1 MRGPSSDHRAPPL
14 LSARLSQFALA
25 AVLSLSTL
33 TTPPAHARVLTKA
46 PDTEEGARVFAYVCS
61 ACHLGG
67 YNQVRAERTL
77 QEAVLRQNGM
87 LAADAIEYQVINGK
101 NRMPAFENRL
111 SEDDITNVAYYV
123 VEQAQQGWNKE
134 PKYVKYP
141 SKYVP
146 PCHSNP
152 GLTAIQL
159 CLTTGTCGM
168 WHTHSSTPAKSAQ
181 PMRMRPSPENSRCA
195 LVPCFLRGVG
205 RCQQRQRPPPF
216 AEVMSQPCPSL
227 FARAQRHRVPRS
239 LIVCHVCPFLLRNA
253 VV

>member
-134 PKYVKYP
+134 PKYVK
-141 SKYVP
+141 
-146 PCHSNP
+146 
-152 GLTAIQL
+152 
-159 CLTTGTCGM
+159 
-168 WHTHSSTPAKSAQ
+168 
-181 PMRMRPSPENSRCA
+181 
-195 LVPCFLRGVG
+195 
-205 RCQQRQRPPPF
+205 
-216 AEVMSQPCPSL
+216 
-227 FARAQRHRVPRS
+227 
-239 LIVCHVCPFLLRNA
+239 
-253 VV
+253 